1 MNSFPIIKNDELLSC
16 FERIVT
22 LYNNDKRKVLD
33 AAERATLGQVNQ
45 YTVTTEPDDNQL
57 TIIRGRIRRTADRS
71 GQNLLIKIIE
81 ELYDD
86 IILTGAVGVS
96 DSSLLAIIHFNF
108 QDNSQIKYNSQKI
121 WFWIW
126 KISVDEN
133 HIEINTGIRDKNY
146 SPSIIVPDYII
157 QYIQQG
163 IIAYNNIRN
172 AAALALMTI
181 ALEGTLRD
189 ALDSKGY
196 SYTYGMPSQDVYE
209 ITDMNIFP
217 DPSGF
222 RVEFPN
228 PMPLPNTSF
237 LSNAGDPLSLPVRIK
252 RIVRGANTIMEIR
265 NANSLADFWS
275 LNNVVTPGVMSIS
288 GLGAAIDI
296 SRNHANILTDID
308 LPSDL
313 DDVIQA
319 VRNNLIHLSN
329 AALQQNVTTSSG
341 VSTLENFIRDKNKVS
356 DTIFTIGETINS
368 IYTKLTNGTL

>member
-1 MNSFPIIKNDELLSC
+1 MNSFPIIKNDELLRC

-22 LYNNDKRKVLD
+22 LFVSDKRKILD
-33 AAERATLGQVNQ
+33 ATEKATIGQLSPFIISNNAD
-45 YTVTTEPDDNQL
+45 EHQL

-71 GQNLLIKIIE
+71 GQNLLVRIIE

-86 IILTGAVGVS
+86 ILVTGAVGVS
-96 DSSLLAIIHFNF
+96 ASVLLDSIYFNF
-108 QDNSQIKYNSQKI
+108 LDNSLIIYNSQKI
-121 WFWIW
+121 WFWTW

-133 HIEINTGIRDKNY
+133 NIEINTGIRDKNFT
-146 SPSIIVPDYII
+146 PSQIVPDYII

-163 IIAYNNIRN
+163 IIAFNNNRN

-196 SYTYGMPSQDVYE
+196 RYTYGMPSQDVYE

-217 DPSGF
+217 NATGF
-222 RVEFPN
+222 KVEFPN
-228 PMPLPNTSF
+228 PMPLHNTSF
-237 LSNAGDPLSLPVRIK
+237 LSNVGDPASLAVRIK
-252 RIVRGANTIMEIR
+252 RIVRGTRTIMEIR
-265 NANSLADFWS
+265 DANVLADFWS
-275 LNNVVTPGVMSIS
+275 SNNIVTPGVMSIS

-296 SRNHANILTDID
+296 SRNHASILTDID

-329 AALQQNVTTSSG
+329 SALQQNVTTSSG
-341 VSTLENFIRDKNKVS
+341 VSTLEDFIKDKNKVS
-356 DTIFTIGETINS
+356 DTVFTIGETINS

>member
-16 FERIVT
+16 FERIVI
-22 LYNNDKRKVLD
+22 LFVSDKRKILN
-33 AAERATLGQVNQ
+33 ATERATLGQLNP
-45 YTVTTEPDDNQL
+45 YTISNNTDEHQL

-71 GQNLLIKIIE
+71 GQNLLIRIIE

-86 IILTGAVGVS
+86 IITTGAVGVS
-96 DSSLLAIIHFNF
+96 DSVLLSSIYFNF
-108 QDNSQIKYNSQKI
+108 LDNSLIIYNSQKI
-121 WFWIW
+121 WFWTW

-133 HIEINTGIRDKNY
+133 NIEINTGIRDKNFT
-146 SPSIIVPDYII
+146 PSHIVPDYII

-163 IIAYNNIRN
+163 IIAFNNNRN

-196 SYTYGMPSQDVYE
+196 RYTYGMPSQDVYE

-217 DPSGF
+217 NPTGF
-222 RVEFPN
+222 KVEFPN

-237 LSNAGDPLSLPVRIK
+237 LSNVGDPLSLPVRIK
-252 RIVRGANTIMEIR
+252 RIVRGTNTIMEIR
-265 NANSLADFWS
+265 NANGLADFWS
-275 LNNVVTPGVMSIS
+275 SNNVVTPGVMSIS

-296 SRNHANILTDID
+296 SRNHASILTDID

-319 VRNNLIHLSN
+319 IRNNLIHLSN
-329 AALQQNVTTSSG
+329 TALQQNVTTSSG
-341 VSTLENFIRDKNKVS
+341 VSTLEDFIRDKNKVS
-356 DTIFTIGETINS
+356 DTVFTIGETINS